1 VRFFSETEVSSNE
14 ARRNEIKIMK
24 ENLEL
29 PITLRAPNIDE
40 VPANSRVSER
50 LEKRKTANIVEGY
63 IIHQKDNKTDFEFN
77 FYAEI
82 NINNSNL
89 WNLIVALSKEMP
101 EIIAVI
107 FGQEGSELNYGQY
120 SNKEDTLRFLSKYS
134 KEIITDAFIEMG
146 LIFHSENELIEIF
159 VSESKYIKFW
169 GINEESF
176 IQIMNNFNLKQ
187 IDNIEFVDEYPKVRE
202 ALRLFDETAIETN
215 DLIKMFEK
223 EFI

>member
-1 VRFFSETEVSSNE
+1 
-14 ARRNEIKIMK
+14 MK
-24 ENLEL
+24 ESLEL
-29 PITLRAPNIDE
+29 PITLRIPNIDE
-40 VPANSRVSER
+40 IPANSGVSER

-63 IIHQKDNKTDFEFN
+63 ILHQKDNNPDHSDLEFN

-89 WNLIVALSKEMP
+89 WNLVESLSEEMP
-101 EIIAVI
+101 ETIAVI
-107 FGQEGSELNYGQY
+107 FGHEGSELNYGKY
-120 SNKEDTLRFLSKYS
+120 SKKAETLSFLSKYS
-134 KEIITDAFIEMG
+134 KEIIADTFIEIG

-169 GINEESF
+169 GVNEESF
-176 IQIMNNFNLKQ
+176 TQIMNNFNLKQ

-202 ALRLFDETAIETN
+202 PLRLFDKTAIETN

>member
-1 VRFFSETEVSSNE
+1 
-14 ARRNEIKIMK
+14 MK
-24 ENLEL
+24 ESLEL
-29 PITLRAPNIDE
+29 PITLRIPNIDE
-40 VPANSRVSER
+40 VPANSGVSER

-63 IIHQKDNKTDFEFN
+63 VVHQNDNNTDLEFK

-89 WNLIVALSKEMP
+89 WNLIVSLSEEMP
-101 EIIAVI
+101 ETIAVI
-107 FGQEGSELNYGQY
+107 FGHEGSELNYGKY
-120 SNKEDTLRFLSKYS
+120 SNKEETLSFLSQYS
-134 KEIITDAFIEMG
+134 KEIITDTFIEIG
-146 LIFHSENELIEIF
+146 LIFHSDNELIEIF

-176 IQIMNNFNLKQ
+176 TQIMNNFNLKP

-215 DLIKMFEK
+215 DLIKKFEK

>member
-1 VRFFSETEVSSNE
+1 
-14 ARRNEIKIMK
+14 MK

-40 VPANSRVSER
+40 VPANFEASER
-50 LEKRKTANIVEGY
+50 LEKRKSANIVEGY
-63 IIHQKDNKTDFEFN
+63 ILHQKENNPNHTDLGFN

-89 WNLIVALSKEMP
+89 WNLIVSLSKEMP
-101 EIIAVI
+101 ETIAII
-107 FGQEGSELNYGQY
+107 FGHEGSELNYGEY
-120 SNKEDTLRFLSKYS
+120 SNKKETLSFLSKYT
-134 KEIITDAFIEMG
+134 KEIVADTFIEIG

-159 VSESKYIKFW
+159 ISESKYIKFW
-169 GINEESF
+169 GINEKSF
-176 IQIMNNFNLKQ
+176 IQIMNDFNLQQ

-215 DLIKMFEK
+215 ELIKLFET
-223 EFI
+223 EFM